1 MLGVEQGPTDAEP
14 APQLLPRA
22 VTAGIE
28 RVAHERVAEVAK
40 VSPDLVGAPG
50 LGSGDDQRA
59 SVPALED
66 REARHRRAA
75 LGPHRLRL
83 AAAPGAPEQR
93 LDGALVPFR
102 AAVDQGHVAAP
113 HRM

>member
-66 REARHRRAA
+66 REARHR
-75 LGPHRLRL
+75 L
-83 AAAPGAPEQR
+83 AAAPGAPERR